1 MSNGSRNDAMDRTGL
16 RQALARYSE
25 TSIFAVRKL
34 LSGENPSARSG
45 SFKRAAAEVLGPY
58 RQCYQPVNV
67 PNVEAD
73 RPDVTFYM
81 ADLKKILCLLAQR
94 CESFLQLLRQP
105 GAPEV
110 RLEAFLAHDECTAG
124 NVLNP
129 LQTQK
134 TLLFYCTFSL
144 LQDTFV
150 SSRSWIPVAAIP
162 HCDLTSCRGGIGAA
176 TATFLRRWD
185 QDGLHVPFDVA
196 PGVRASVHLQGF
208 VSDGDSQRAAFSA
221 KGSAGLKPC
230 TFCANVLKRGCAAA
244 ERDPNF
250 VTISE
255 HNLAKFQLYDARE
268 LEAAIVAWLARKPAM
283 TKHEIDLR
291 ERCLGF
297 RLDADGIWGCG
308 TARRKLTIDMALND
322 SMHCYFST
330 GIVNTEL
337 VLFLGQAWKVA
348 KIKTDD
354 LLETMKAA
362 AWRRPGKPS
371 AVSELK
377 RLFGHQL
384 FGEEIYKGSAEQT
397 KLILPLLRWIA
408 EAWLQRMPSM
418 KESAECFLALCR
430 CTDQLQLCNAETR
443 WSTLEQAQCHHQ
455 RLFSALYP
463 DSVRPKHHHRLH
475 LSQQY
480 EKLKM
485 QISCWGVEAA
495 HQSYKKCFADNFD
508 HLLQPGT
515 EGMYSRHIMPRLLL
529 RYMEMCNETPFLTN
543 GFKLLSP
550 FDEAAVESATGIKD
564 ASISAKCRTH
574 VMEIKENDVL
584 LWGKER
590 DQGGIIRFFLVRN
603 NKLFLYA
610 TPLELRD
617 KTEATRTFSSKDA
630 NQFYQWVLLPEP
642 CHPTWQSCNENT
654 IVVLP

>member
-1 MSNGSRNDAMDRTGL
+1 
-16 RQALARYSE
+16 
-25 TSIFAVRKL
+25 
-34 LSGENPSARSG
+34 
-45 SFKRAAAEVLGPY
+45 
-58 RQCYQPVNV
+58 
-67 PNVEAD
+67 
-73 RPDVTFYM
+73 M

-105 GAPEV
+105 GPPEV

-185 QDGLHVPFDVA
+185 QDGLDVPFDVA

-463 DSVRPKHHHRLH
+463 DSVRPKPHHRLH